1 VYFVPV
7 TSFADHFSRHA
18 REYARY
24 RPDYP
29 EELFT
34 FLAGL
39 APNRRAAWDCA
50 TGSGQAAISLARHF
64 EAVVATD
71 ASANQI
77 ASAARHAAVHYAIAV
92 AEAAP
97 FANGSL
103 ALVTCAQ
110 ALHWFDRARFWEE
123 VRRVLVPGG
132 VVAVWSYH
140 GFHLTPGV
148 EAAVRRF
155 YKDIVGP
162 YWPPERRLVEK
173 GYASLEF
180 PFAPVAAPELVLEKL
195 WDLPA
200 LIGYLETWSAVQR
213 YKATVGRDPI
223 PLVRG
228 ELEAAWGPPET
239 TRPFRWDLDLRVGR
253 KD

>member
-1 VYFVPV
+1 MYFVPV
-7 TSFADHFSRHA
+7 TSFPDHFSRSA

-29 EELFT
+29 EELFS
-34 FLAGL
+34 FLAAL
-39 APNRRAAWDCA
+39 VPHRRSAWDCA
-50 TGSGQAAISLARHF
+50 TGSGQAAISLAGHF
-64 EAVVATD
+64 ESVFATD
-71 ASANQI
+71 ASVDQI
-77 ASAARHAAVHYAIAV
+77 ASAARQAGVHYGAAA
-92 AEAAP
+92 AEEAP
-97 FANGSL
+97 FAGGSL

-110 ALHWFDRARFWEE
+110 ALHWFDRSRFWEE
-123 VRRVLVPGG
+123 VRRVLAPGG
-132 VVAVWSYH
+132 VIAVWSYH

-162 YWPPERRLVEK
+162 YWPPERKVVEK
-173 GYASLEF
+173 GYATLEF
-180 PFAPVAAPELVLEKL
+180 PFAPVAAPELMLEKL

-213 YKATVGRDPI
+213 YKAAVGRDPI
-223 PLVRG
+223 PLIRE
-228 ELEAAWGPPET
+228 ELETAWGPPET
-239 TRPFRWDLDLRVGR
+239 IRPFRWDLDLRVGR

>member
-1 VYFVPV
+1 MYFVPV
-7 TSFADHFSRHA
+7 TSFADHFSRSA

-29 EELFT
+29 EELFA

-39 APNRRAAWDCA
+39 VPHRRAAWDCG

-64 EAVVATD
+64 ESVFATD
-71 ASANQI
+71 ASASQI
-77 ASAARHAAVHYAIAV
+77 ASAARHPGVRYAV
-92 AEAAP
+92 AAAEEAP
-97 FANGSL
+97 FAGGSL

-123 VRRVLVPGG
+123 VRRVLTPGG
-132 VVAVWSYH
+132 IVAVWSYF

-148 EAAVRRF
+148 ETAVHRL

-162 YWPPERRLVEK
+162 YWPSERKLVEK
-173 GYASLEF
+173 GYSSLEF
-180 PFAPVAAPELVLEKL
+180 PFTPVPAPELVLEKL

-213 YKATVGRDPI
+213 YKAAVGRDPI
-223 PLVRG
+223 PLVRD
-228 ELEAAWGPPET
+228 ELEDAWGPPET
-239 TRPFRWDLDLRVGR
+239 IRPFRWDLDLRLGR
-253 KD
+253 RD